1 MFFLGG
7 ALVRITAMSVQLPT
21 VVLVASEVVIGTT
34 EVVTVATFLSVWSRW
49 DACDL
54 HTGIRKA
61 LSIDVTSEGQGRWF
75 KPDDLT

>member
-1 MFFLGG
+1 M
-7 ALVRITAMSVQLPT
+7 LVRITAMSVRLPA

-54 HTGIRKA
+54 RTGIREA
-61 LSIDVTSEGQGRWF
+61 LFTDVTNEGSGPGRWS
-75 KPDDLT
+75 KPDDPT